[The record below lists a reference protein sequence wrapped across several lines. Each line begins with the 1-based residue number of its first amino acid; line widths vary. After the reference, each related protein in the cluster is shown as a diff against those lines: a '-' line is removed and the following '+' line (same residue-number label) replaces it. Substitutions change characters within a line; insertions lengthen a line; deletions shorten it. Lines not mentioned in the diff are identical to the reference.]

1 MKTSFFKILF
11 ISILCPIL
19 MASSCSSDDDG
30 NQNNDPPF
38 NSVTIDLSNITIGLD
53 DTVFEVQGYSF
64 EAFRVEPN
72 PSEVYPGLLLAYPQD
87 GNASYIELDLSQ
99 ASGVS
104 SVTAS
109 IFRNSPTSITF
120 YNGAQVVDEI
130 FAVNDTEEPFE
141 DNTYNLNGQS
151 ITSVRIS
158 SFEAI
163 VESIT
168 LE

>member
-1 MKTSFFKILF
+1 MKTSIFKILF

-19 MASSCSSDDDG
+19 IAASCSSDDDG
-30 NQNNDPPF
+30 NQNNDPPIDP
-38 NSVTIDLSNITIGLD
+38 VTIDLTNVIISID
-53 DTVFEVQGYSF
+53 DTAFEVQGYSF

-72 PSEVYPGLLLAYPQD
+72 PSDVYSGLILAYPQND
-87 GNASYIELDLSQ
+87 VGSYIELDLSQ
-99 ASGVS
+99 VSGVS

-109 IFRNSPTSITF
+109 IFRNSPTTITF
-120 YNGAQVVDEI
+120 YNGEQVVDEI

-141 DNTYNLNGQS
+141 DNTYNLNGQT

-168 LE
+168 LQ